1 MKHSLTRVA
10 ALLLAALMTLT
21 ALTACGQSQQ
31 PQSPAEDPVTIRLGG
46 LKGPTSIGMVK
57 LLNDSETGAAQNEY
71 AFQLAGAADELTP
84 LLLKGELDVV
94 AVPANLAAVLYN
106 KSEGAVQFLAV
117 NTLGVLYIVEKGG
130 DAVTDWESLRGQTIY
145 ATGKGTTPEYT
156 LTYLLAQHG
165 LTLGTDVTVEWKTEP
180 SEVVAQMASDSHA
193 IAMLPQPYVTVA
205 QTKLDGLRV
214 ALDLTAS
221 WDELHNGS
229 QCITAGLVVR
239 REFAEAHPQ
248 ALATFLSEYAASTQY
263 ANDHVSE
270 TAQLVEQYDIVK
282 AAVAEKAIP
291 YCNIVCLSGS
301 DMIPALKG
309 YLQVLFDQNP
319 ASVGGAMPGDDFY
332 YVGA

>member
-248 ALATFLSEYAASTQY
+248 ALATFLSEYAASSEY

>member
-71 AFQLAGAADELTP
+71 TFQLAGAADELTP

-239 REFAEAHPQ
+239 REFAAAHPQ
-248 ALATFLSEYAASTQY
+248 ALAAFLSDYAASTQY

>member
-71 AFQLAGAADELTP
+71 TFQLAGAADELTP

-180 SEVVAQMASDSHA
+180 SEVVAQMASDRHA

-248 ALATFLSEYAASTQY
+248 ALAAFLSDYAASTQY

>member
-71 AFQLAGAADELTP
+71 TFQLAGAADELTP

-248 ALATFLSEYAASTQY
+248 ALAAFLSEYAASTQY

>member
-71 AFQLAGAADELTP
+71 TFQLAGAADELTP

-221 WDELHNGS
+221 WDVLHNGS

-248 ALATFLSEYAASTQY
+248 ALAAFLSEYAASTQY

>member
-1 MKHSLTRVA
+1 MKHSVKRFA
-10 ALLLAALMTLT
+10 ALFLAALMALT
-21 ALTACGQSQQ
+21 VLTACGQAQQ
-31 PQSPAEDPVTIRLGG
+31 PQTPAEEPVTIRLGG
-46 LKGPTSIGMVK
+46 LKGPTTIGMVK
-57 LLNDSETGAAQNEY
+57 LLSDSEAGTAQNDY
-71 AFQLAGAADELTP
+71 TFQLAGA
-84 LLLKGELDVV
+84 
-94 AVPANLAAVLYN
+94 PANLAAVLYS
-106 KSEGAVQFLAV
+106 KSEGAVQFLAI
-117 NTLGVLYIVEKGG
+117 NTLGVLYVVEKGG

-165 LTLGTDVTVEWKTEP
+165 LTLGTDVTVEWKSEP
-180 SEVVAQMASDSHA
+180 SEVVAQMAAEDHA

-229 QCITAGLVVR
+229 QCVTAGLVVR
-239 REFAEAHPQ
+239 REFAKAHPQ
-248 ALATFLSEYAASTQY
+248 ALASFLSEYAASTQY

-291 YCNIVCLSGS
+291 YCNIVCISGS
-301 DMIPALKG
+301 DMVPALKG

>member
-1 MKHSLTRVA
+1 MKHSLNRVA

-71 AFQLAGAADELTP
+71 SFQLAGAADELTP
-84 LLLKGELDVV
+84 LLLKGDLDVV

-205 QTKLDGLRV
+205 QAKLDGLRV

-248 ALATFLSEYAASTQY
+248 ALAAFLSEYAASTQY

>member
-21 ALTACGQSQQ
+21 VLTACGQSQQ

-71 AFQLAGAADELTP
+71 TFQLAGAADELTP

-248 ALATFLSEYAASTQY
+248 ALAAFLSEYAASTQY

>member
-1 MKHSLTRVA
+1 MKHSLNRVA

-71 AFQLAGAADELTP
+71 SFQLAGAADELTP
-84 LLLKGELDVV
+84 LLLKGDLDVV

-193 IAMLPQPYVTVA
+193 VAMLPQPYVTVA
-205 QTKLDGLRV
+205 QAKLDGLRV

-248 ALATFLSEYAASTQY
+248 ALAAFLSEYAASTQY

>member
-57 LLNDSETGAAQNEY
+57 LLNDSETGATQNEY
-71 AFQLAGAADELTP
+71 TFQLAGAADELTP

-130 DAVTDWESLRGQTIY
+130 DAVIDWESLRGQTIY

-214 ALDLTAS
+214 ALDLTTS

-248 ALATFLSEYAASTQY
+248 ALAAFLSEYAASTQY
-263 ANDHVSE
+263 ANDHISE

>member
-1 MKHSLTRVA
+1 MKHSVKRFA
-10 ALLLAALMTLT
+10 ALFLAALMALT
-21 ALTACGQSQQ
+21 VLTACGQAQQ
-31 PQSPAEDPVTIRLGG
+31 PQTPAEEPVTIRLGG
-46 LKGPTSIGMVK
+46 LKGPTTIGMVK
-57 LLNDSETGAAQNEY
+57 LLSDSEAGTAQNDY
-71 AFQLAGAADELTP
+71 TFQLAGAADELTP

-94 AVPANLAAVLYN
+94 AVPANLAAVLYS
-106 KSEGAVQFLAV
+106 KSEGAVQFLAI
-117 NTLGVLYIVEKGG
+117 NTLGVLYVVEKGG

-165 LTLGTDVTVEWKTEP
+165 LTLGTDVTVEWKSEP
-180 SEVVAQMASDSHA
+180 SEVVAQMAAEDHA

-229 QCITAGLVVR
+229 QCVTAGLVVR
-239 REFAEAHPQ
+239 REFAKAHPQ
-248 ALATFLSEYAASTQY
+248 ALASFLSEYAASTQY

-291 YCNIVCLSGS
+291 YCNIVCISGS
-301 DMIPALKG
+301 DMVPALKG

>member
-57 LLNDSETGAAQNEY
+57 LLNDSETGAAQDEY
-71 AFQLAGAADELTP
+71 TFQLAGAADELTP

-248 ALATFLSEYAASTQY
+248 ALAAFLSEYAASTQY

>member
-71 AFQLAGAADELTP
+71 TFQLAGAADELTP

-214 ALDLTAS
+214 VLDLTAS

-248 ALATFLSEYAASTQY
+248 ALAAFLSDYAASTQY

>member
-57 LLNDSETGAAQNEY
+57 LLNDSETGATQNEY
-71 AFQLAGAADELTP
+71 TFQLAGAADELTP

-130 DAVTDWESLRGQTIY
+130 DAVIDWESLRGQTIY

-248 ALATFLSEYAASTQY
+248 ALAAFLSEYAASTQY

>member
-10 ALLLAALMTLT
+10 ALLLAALMILT

-71 AFQLAGAADELTP
+71 TFQLAGAADELTP

-248 ALATFLSEYAASTQY
+248 ALAAFLSDYAASTQY

>member
-71 AFQLAGAADELTP
+71 TFQPAGAADELTP

-248 ALATFLSEYAASTQY
+248 ALAAFLSEYAASTQY

>member
-71 AFQLAGAADELTP
+71 TFQLAGAADELTP

-248 ALATFLSEYAASTQY
+248 ALAAFLSDYAASTQY

>member
-1 MKHSLTRVA
+1 MKHSLNRVA

-71 AFQLAGAADELTP
+71 TFQLAGAADELTP
-84 LLLKGELDVV
+84 LLLKGDLDVV

-205 QTKLDGLRV
+205 QAKLDGLRV

-248 ALATFLSEYAASTQY
+248 ALAAFLSEYAASTQY

>member
-1 MKHSLTRVA
+1 MKHSLNRVA

-71 AFQLAGAADELTP
+71 TFQLAGAADELTP
-84 LLLKGELDVV
+84 LLLKGDLDVV
-94 AVPANLAAVLYN
+94 AIPANLAAVLYN

-205 QTKLDGLRV
+205 QAKLDGLRV

-248 ALATFLSEYAASTQY
+248 ALAAFLSEYAASTQY

>member
-248 ALATFLSEYAASTQY
+248 ALAAFLSEYAASTQY

>member
-71 AFQLAGAADELTP
+71 TFQPAGAADELTP

-145 ATGKGTTPEYT
+145 ATGKGTTPEYLSAGPARPDT
-156 LTYLLAQHG
+156 GHGCHRRVENRAQRG
-165 LTLGTDVTVEWKTEP
+165 RG
-180 SEVVAQMASDSHA
+180 S
-193 IAMLPQPYVTVA
+193 
-205 QTKLDGLRV
+205 DGLRQPR
-214 ALDLTAS
+214 
-221 WDELHNGS
+221 H
-229 QCITAGLVVR
+229 C
-239 REFAEAHPQ
+239 H
-248 ALATFLSEYAASTQY
+248 AA
-263 ANDHVSE
+263 
-270 TAQLVEQYDIVK
+270 
-282 AAVAEKAIP
+282 
-291 YCNIVCLSGS
+291 
-301 DMIPALKG
+301 PALCHRCPDK
-309 YLQVLFDQNP
+309 
-319 ASVGGAMPGDDFY
+319 A
-332 YVGA
+332 

>member
-71 AFQLAGAADELTP
+71 TFQLAGAADELTP

-248 ALATFLSEYAASTQY
+248 ALAAFLSDYAASTQY

-319 ASVGGAMPGDDFY
+319 ASVGGAIPGDDFY